1 MNEILVAVDFS
12 ESSINALEHAVGVAE
27 RFKSNILMVWV
38 ESKSSIQY
46 LELDKGDDI
55 NKEVALRFDE
65 LIAKYKEKLN
75 GQDME
80 YRCRKGVAYKEIVAL
95 SIENKV
101 DMIVTG
107 VHGAHGFRRFLM
119 GNTANHIIAEAK
131 CPVLTIGL
139 HRTLGRALQH
149 IVLPID
155 QSLDTRQ
162 KVGIATQFAQLFG
175 ATIHIL
181 GLYTSNVD
189 TLKRRVD
196 EYVKQVNKHLTKN
209 GIKTEI
215 YFEKKYKGAKSILN
229 YSKKVDA
236 NLIVT
241 MIETESRTSDL
252 WLGSQGQQLVN
263 QSTIP
268 VLSIANKQLIKSRPG
283 L

>member
-12 ESSINALEHAVGVAE
+12 ESSINALEHAIGVAE

-38 ESKSSIQY
+38 ESNSSLQY
-46 LELDKGDDI
+46 LELEKGDDV
-55 NKEVALRFDE
+55 KKKVAIRFDE
-65 LIAKYKEKLN
+65 IIKKYKPTLN
-75 GQDME
+75 RQDIE

-139 HRTLGRALQH
+139 HRTLGRALQD

-181 GLYTSNVD
+181 GLYTSNVK
-189 TLKRRVD
+189 TLQRRVD
-196 EYVKQVNKHLTKN
+196 EYVKQVDKHLVKN

-215 YFEKKYKGAKSILN
+215 YMEKNYKGAKSILN

-236 NLIVT
+236 NLILT

>member
-1 MNEILVAVDFS
+1 MNEILVAIDFS
-12 ESSINALEHAVGVAE
+12 ESSVNALEHALGVAE
-27 RFKSNILMVWV
+27 KFKSNILMVWV
-38 ESKSSIQY
+38 ESKSSLQY
-46 LELDKGDDI
+46 LDLQKGEDVTKKVKARFEEIIENQKPKLQGLDI
-55 NKEVALRFDE
+55 
-65 LIAKYKEKLN
+65 
-75 GQDME
+75 E
-80 YRCRKGVAYKEIVAL
+80 YRCRKGIAYKEIVAL
-95 SIENKV
+95 SLENEV

-107 VHGAHGFRRFLM
+107 THGAHGFRRFLM
-119 GNTANHIIAEAK
+119 GDTANHIIAEAK

-139 HRTLGRALQH
+139 HRTLSRSLQN

-175 ATIHIL
+175 AKIHIL
-181 GLYTSNVD
+181 GLYMSSVK
-189 TLKRRVD
+189 TLQRRVD
-196 EYVKQVNKHLTKN
+196 EYVKQVDKHLVKN

-215 YFEKKYKGAKSILN
+215 YMEKNYKGAKSILN
-229 YSKKVDA
+229 YAKKVDA
-236 NLIVT
+236 NLILT

-263 QSTIP
+263 QSPIP

>member
-1 MNEILVAVDFS
+1 MNEILVAIDFS
-12 ESSINALEHAVGVAE
+12 DSSINALEHAIGVASKF
-27 RFKSNILMVWV
+27 RSNILMVWV
-38 ESKSSIQY
+38 ESKASVQY
-46 LELDKGDDI
+46 LGLPKSGNTEEYI
-55 NKEVALRFDE
+55 VNKFKKLVD
-65 LIAKYKEKLN
+65 KYKPLLN
-75 GQDME
+75 GMDLE
-80 YRCRKGVAYKEIVAL
+80 YRCRKGTAYKEIIAL

-101 DMIVTG
+101 DMIVSG

-139 HRTLGRALQH
+139 HRTLGRDLNH

-181 GLYTSNVD
+181 GLYTSSVK
-189 TLKRRVD
+189 TLQIRVD
-196 EYVKQVNKHLTKN
+196 EYVKQVNKHLIKN
-209 GIKTEI
+209 GINTI
-215 YFEKKYKGAKSILN
+215 VYIEKNYKGAKSILD

-236 NLIVT
+236 NLILT

>member
-12 ESSINALEHAVGVAE
+12 DSSINALEHAVGVAN
-27 RFKSNILMVWV
+27 RFKSNILMVWI
-38 ESKSSIQY
+38 ESKTSLQY
-46 LELDKGDDI
+46 LDLQKGI
-55 NKEVALRFDE
+55 KAKEEVSRRFE
-65 LIAKYKEKLN
+65 EIIEKFKP
-75 GQDME
+75 DMGKQE
-80 YRCRKGVAYKEIVAL
+80 MEFRCRKGVVYKEVIAL

-107 VHGAHGFRRFLM
+107 VHGVHGFRRFLM
-119 GNTANHIIAEAK
+119 GDNANHIIAEAK

-139 HRTLGRALQH
+139 HRTTSRALQS

-155 QSLDTRQ
+155 SSLDTRQ

-181 GLYTSNVD
+181 GLYTSSVK
-189 TLKRRVD
+189 TLRIRVD
-196 EYVKQVNKHLTKN
+196 EYVKQVDRHFKKN
-209 GIKTEI
+209 GIATEI
-215 YFEKKYKGAKSILN
+215 YFEKNYKGARSILN
-229 YSKKVDA
+229 YAKKIDS

-263 QSTIP
+263 QSPVP
-268 VLSIANKQLIKSRPG
+268 VLSIANRQLIKARPG

>member
-12 ESSINALEHAVGVAE
+12 ESSINALEHAIGVAE
-27 RFKSNILMVWV
+27 KFKSNILMVWV
-38 ESKSSIQY
+38 ESKSSLQHLSIS
-46 LELDKGDDI
+46 KGEDAKKIVEQKFKEIIEKYQI
-55 NKEVALRFDE
+55 NIGKQE
-65 LIAKYKEKLN
+65 
-75 GQDME
+75 ME
-80 YRCRKGVAYKEIVAL
+80 YRCKKGIAYKEIVAL
-95 SIENKV
+95 SIENEV

-107 VHGAHGFRRFLM
+107 VHGSHGFRRFLM
-119 GNTANHIIAEAK
+119 GDTANHIIAEAK

-139 HRTLGRALQH
+139 HRTLGRALQA
-149 IVLPID
+149 IVLPVD

-181 GLYTSNVD
+181 GLYTSSVK
-189 TLKRRVD
+189 TLRRRVD
-196 EYVKQVNKHLTKN
+196 EYVNQVDKHLKKN
-209 GIKTEI
+209 GIKTVVYI
-215 YFEKKYKGAKSILN
+215 EKDYKGAKSILN

-236 NLIVT
+236 NLILT

-263 QSTIP
+263 QSPIP
-268 VLSIANKQLIKSRPG
+268 VLSIANRQLIKSRPG

>member
-12 ESSINALEHAVGVAE
+12 ESSINALEHAVGVATK
-27 RFKSNILMVWV
+27 FKSSILMVWI
-38 ESKSSIQY
+38 ESKTSLQY
-46 LELDKGDDI
+46 LNLENEKDVKGV
-55 NKEVALRFDE
+55 VASRFEE
-65 LIAKYKEKLN
+65 LISKYKPQLQ

-80 YRCRKGVAYKEIVAL
+80 YRCKIGVAYKEIVAL

-139 HRTLGRALQH
+139 HRTMGRALQA

-181 GLYTSNVD
+181 GLYISNVK
-189 TLKRRVD
+189 TLQRRVD
-196 EYVKQVNKHLTKN
+196 EYVKQVDKHLKKN
-209 GIKTEI
+209 GIKTEVYI
-215 YFEKKYKGAKSILN
+215 EKDYKGAKSILN

-236 NLIVT
+236 NLILT
-241 MIETESRTSDL
+241 MIETETRTSDL

-268 VLSIANKQLIKSRPG
+268 VLSIANRQLIKSRPG

>member
-12 ESSINALEHAVGVAE
+12 ESSINALEHAIGVAE
-27 RFKSNILMVWV
+27 RFNSNILMVWV
-38 ESKSSIQY
+38 ESKSSLQY
-46 LELDKGDDI
+46 LELEKGDDV
-55 NKEVALRFDE
+55 KKKVALRFDE
-65 LIAKYKEKLN
+65 IIKKYKPNLN
-75 GQDME
+75 GQDIE

-101 DMIVTG
+101 DMIITG

-119 GNTANHIIAEAK
+119 GNNANHIIAEAK

-139 HRTLGRALQH
+139 HRTLGRALQD

-181 GLYTSNVD
+181 GLYTSSVK
-189 TLKRRVD
+189 TLQRRVD
-196 EYVKQVNKHLTKN
+196 EYVRQVNKHLVKN

-215 YFEKKYKGAKSILN
+215 HIEKNYKGAKSILN

-236 NLIVT
+236 NLILT